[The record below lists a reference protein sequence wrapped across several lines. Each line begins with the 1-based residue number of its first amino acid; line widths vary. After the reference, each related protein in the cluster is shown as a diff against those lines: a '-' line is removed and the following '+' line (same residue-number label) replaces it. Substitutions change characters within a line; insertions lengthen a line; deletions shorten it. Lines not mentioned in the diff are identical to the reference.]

1 MMLIINFLLLRFENR
16 IFLLVNANSH
26 GGFEGFDITF
36 KNLVEAAIA
45 IKFLNNQS
53 GLSINIIPET
63 I

>member
-16 IFLLVNANSH
+16 IFLLVNANSN
-26 GGFEGFDITF
+26 GGFEDFDITF